1 MGQRRICS
9 VLFWFYRVSSEEVEG
24 TMIDHIETVSV
35 FQNYTKNY
43 NEALKDIDRKILHT
57 FRVAK
62 AAEMIAEGMGLG
74 SDDIDL
80 AWFLGILHDTGRF
93 EQERR
98 YGTFVDAFSV
108 DHAELG
114 ADILFVDGLIDRYP
128 TDGLQEG
135 WRSLCETAVRLHN
148 KLALPPDL
156 DPRTRLFCQLI
167 RDADKT
173 DIFRVIATTPFEDI
187 AGAGRS
193 RFTDEPEA
201 GKDLMDCVCAHQ
213 CVPRKLVKSVFDNTI
228 TYCCMAFDLELKVT
242 RTIVKEQGYL
252 LQLLQGGENE
262 KQIEQL
268 RITRAEIE
276 KAWGLKL

>member
-1 MGQRRICS
+1 
-9 VLFWFYRVSSEEVEG
+9 
-24 TMIDHIETVSV
+24 MIDHTETISV
-35 FQNYTKNY
+35 FQNYTKDY
-43 NEALKDIDRKILHT
+43 DEALKDIDRKILHT

-62 AAEMIAEGMGLG
+62 TAEMIARGLG
-74 SDDIDL
+74 MESDDIDL

-98 YGTFVDAFSV
+98 YGTYIDSISV

-128 TDGLQEG
+128 TQGLPEG
-135 WRSLCETAVRLHN
+135 WRGLCETAVRLHN
-148 KLALPPDL
+148 KLALPSDL

-201 GKDLMDCVCAHQ
+201 GKELMDCVYAHQ

-228 TYCCMAFDLELKVT
+228 LYCCMAFDLELEVT
-242 RTIVKEQGYL
+242 RTIVKDQGYL
-252 LQLLQGGENE
+252 LQILQNGQNV

-268 RITRAEIE
+268 RVIREEIE
-276 KAWGLKL
+276 KAWGFSL

>member
-1 MGQRRICS
+1 
-9 VLFWFYRVSSEEVEG
+9 
-24 TMIDHIETVSV
+24 MIDHVETISI
-35 FQNYTKNY
+35 FQNYTKAY

-62 AAEMIAEGMGLG
+62 AAEMIAEGLG
-74 SDDIDL
+74 MDSEDIDL

-98 YGTFVDAFSV
+98 YGTFIDSISV

-114 ADILFVDGLIDRYP
+114 ADILFVDGLIDSYP
-128 TDGLQEG
+128 TEGLPEG

-148 KLALPPDL
+148 KLDLPADL
-156 DPRTRLFCQLI
+156 DPRTLLFCRLI

-173 DIFRVIATTPFEDI
+173 DIFRVIATTPVEAI
-187 AGAGRS
+187 LGAGRS
-193 RFTDEPEA
+193 RFTDDPAA
-201 GKDLMDCVCAHQ
+201 GAEIMACVYAHR

-228 TYCCMAFDLELKVT
+228 TYCCMAFDLDLEVT

-252 LQLLQGGENE
+252 LKILQKGENDR
-262 KQIEQL
+262 QVEQL

-276 KAWGLKL
+276 KAWEMTL

>member
-1 MGQRRICS
+1 
-9 VLFWFYRVSSEEVEG
+9 
-24 TMIDHIETVSV
+24 MIDHIETVSV

-62 AAEMIAEGMGLG
+62 AAEMIAEGLGLG
-74 SDDIDL
+74 IDDIDL
-80 AWFLGILHDTGRF
+80 AWFLGILHDMGRF
-93 EQERR
+93 EQ
-98 YGTFVDAFSV
+98 YGTFVDHLSV

-114 ADILFVDGLIDRYP
+114 ADILFVDGLIDTYP
-128 TDGLQEG
+128 TDGLPEG

-173 DIFRVIATTPFEDI
+173 DIFRVIATTPLEEI
-187 AGAGRS
+187 LGTGRG
-193 RFTDEPEA
+193 RFTDAPMA
-201 GKDLMDCVCAHQ
+201 GNEIMACVYAHQ

-252 LQLLQGGENE
+252 LKILQKGENE

>member
-1 MGQRRICS
+1 
-9 VLFWFYRVSSEEVEG
+9 
-24 TMIDHIETVSV
+24 MIDHIETVSV

-62 AAEMIAEGMGLG
+62 AAEMIAEGLGLG

-80 AWFLGILHDTGRF
+80 AWFLGILHDMGRF
-93 EQERR
+93 EEIL
-98 YGTFVDAFSV
+98 GT
-108 DHAELG
+108 G
-114 ADILFVDGLIDRYP
+114 
-128 TDGLQEG
+128 
-135 WRSLCETAVRLHN
+135 
-148 KLALPPDL
+148 
-156 DPRTRLFCQLI
+156 
-167 RDADKT
+167 RD
-173 DIFRVIATTPFEDI
+173 
-187 AGAGRS
+187 
-193 RFTDEPEA
+193 RFTDAPMA
-201 GKDLMDCVCAHQ
+201 GDEIMACVYAHQ

-228 TYCCMAFDLELKVT
+228 TFCCMAFDLEMKVA

-252 LQLLQGGENE
+252 LKILQKGENE